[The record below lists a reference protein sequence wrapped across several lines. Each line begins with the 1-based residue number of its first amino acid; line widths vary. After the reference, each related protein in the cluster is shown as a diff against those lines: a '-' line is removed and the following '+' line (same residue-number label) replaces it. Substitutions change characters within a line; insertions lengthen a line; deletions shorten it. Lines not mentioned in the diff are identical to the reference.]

1 LVTVVLDNL
10 AAGVP
15 TDEILRSYPALRVE
29 DVQAAMAY
37 AAELAHERLFPLPA
51 GAT

>member
-1 LVTVVLDNL
+1 MAAVVLDNL

-15 TDEILRSYPALRVE
+15 TDEILRSYPSLKVE

-37 AAELAHERLFPLPA
+37 AADLAVCAWFPA
-51 GAT
+51 HGCR